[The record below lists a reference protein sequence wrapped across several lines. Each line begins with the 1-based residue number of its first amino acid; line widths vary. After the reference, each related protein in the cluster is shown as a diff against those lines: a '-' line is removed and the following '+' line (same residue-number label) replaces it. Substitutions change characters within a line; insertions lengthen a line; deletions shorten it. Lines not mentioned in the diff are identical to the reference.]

1 MTKLRVLRLSDNRL
15 NEVDL
20 AAFPNV
26 RTLYMDNNRLGD
38 VLNASRLTRLENLS
52 VRSQTG
58 SGL

>member
-58 SGL
+58 SNL